1 VNEITFQEEGFDAVD
16 EHFFDLFQ
24 QHYEEIAWRKDK
36 IKLNPDMEK
45 YKLLADQGLAK
56 MYTAR
61 ENGELIGYAIWFIV
75 RHMHY
80 KNTLK
85 AMNDILY
92 VAPEKRGG
100 MLGVNLIR
108 HCENELIRLGVH
120 TIGMHIKKSLD
131 WGYIA
136 ERMGFEPVETLYE
149 KYVGG

>member
-1 VNEITFQEEGFDAVD
+1 MSVTFQEEGFASVD
-16 EHFFDLFQ
+16 EHFFDLFR

-36 IKLNPDMEK
+36 IKLNPDMDK
-45 YKLLADQGLAK
+45 YKAMADNGMAK

-61 ENGELIGYAIWFIV
+61 EDGAIVGYAIWFLV
-75 RHMHY
+75 KHLHY
-80 KNTLK
+80 KDTLK

-100 MLGVNLIR
+100 MLGMNLIR
-108 HCENELIRLGVH
+108 YSEQELIKHGVH
-120 TIGMHIKKSLD
+120 TVGLHIKKSFD
-131 WGYIA
+131 WGYVA